1 MLQTLALSALSAL
14 VVRLILLLM
23 LLVGAVLALERSVF
37 GRPACTT
44 GFPGFGFARR
54 SFEPNVIVP
63 LVTGAVVTAAD
74 GCCSV

>member
-54 SFEPNVIVP
+54 SFEPNCLTIDRQMVA
-63 LVTGAVVTAAD
+63 LVNRG
-74 GCCSV
+74 SMI